1 MSCTTRLDLNHSV
14 LNQPGTAFCRMLWKW
29 EMSQKITK
37 IIEYLE
43 NKVCGEKSSSSAS
56 VEVGDCVEKM
66 IGSSRVTS
74 PEGPVR
80 KIGSSGQKKG
90 TFFSSA
96 IYTE

>member
-43 NKVCGEKSSSSAS
+43 NKVSGENL
-56 VEVGDCVEKM
+56 
-66 IGSSRVTS
+66 RVAQVLRL
-74 PEGPVR
+74 GIVW
-80 KIGSSGQKKG
+80 KK
-90 TFFSSA
+90 
-96 IYTE
+96 